1 MNAFTLWL
9 LAIACIIGVVLLPVI
24 IGLFI
29 EALPII
35 IGVLVALW
43 LYHSIL

>member
-9 LAIACIIGVVLLPVI
+9 LAIVCIIGVVLLPVI
-24 IGLFI
+24 IGLVI